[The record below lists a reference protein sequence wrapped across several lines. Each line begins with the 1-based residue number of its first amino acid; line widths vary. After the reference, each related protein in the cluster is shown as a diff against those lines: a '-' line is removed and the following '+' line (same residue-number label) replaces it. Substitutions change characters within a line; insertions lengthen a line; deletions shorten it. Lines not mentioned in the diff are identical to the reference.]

1 MTLKNIVMAVLL
13 LTGMVACEDMNYL
26 HKDIIDRGETI
37 YAAKVDS
44 VFTGSGHNKVA
55 FKIVINTQKIETL
68 RFLWNNKLD
77 STEMEVGNR
86 TGVFNF
92 VIDKLGEKEYVFDLV
107 SLDMYG
113 NKSLP
118 VEAIGQSLGDLYI
131 EALMERK
138 IPNIT
143 VDENKVLHIEWGIA
157 DNDVIKSVITYPKKD
172 GTMVSEEIEPSVN
185 NLEISDFMYGG
196 KYTQQTYYRP
206 SELSPD
212 LFTTKDGLTGNFPSE
227 KPQNK

>member
-13 LTGMVACEDMNYL
+13 LTSMAACEDMNYL

-37 YAAKVDS
+37 YAARVDS

-77 STEMEVGNR
+77 SIEMEVGNR

-92 VIDKLGEKEYVFDLV
+92 VIDKLDEKEYVFDLV

-118 VEAIGQSLGDLYI
+118 VEAIGQSLGNLYI

-143 VDENKVLHIEWGIA
+143 VDENEVLHIEWGIA
-157 DNDVIKSVITYPKKD
+157 DNNVIKSVITYPKKD
-172 GTMVSEEIEPSVN
+172 GTMVSKEIEPSVSS
-185 NLEISDFMYGG
+185 LEITDFMYGG

-206 SELSPD
+206 NELSPD
-212 LFTTKDGLTGNFPSE
+212 LFTTKDGLTGNFPNE
-227 KPQNK
+227 KTKNK